1 MATKNDLDKL
11 QEMLNDL
18 WEKINKTEIV
28 LAEEKEK
35 YGWRKA
41 NVQSMKQA
49 ILSKYSRMYQFLRKE
64 EQQHL
69 EKLDKK
75 ERKNLRKLKKIEL
88 KLSQQVQDLQ
98 RKAIQVGLD
107 FKKLDLK
114 TVLDVKDMLNKSEA
128 LLLQYP
134 QDDFPKWTMC
144 HVTGVREMMMTFQ
157 RDITLDP
164 ETANPYLIVSPDLK
178 SVKHSCVP
186 QHVPDHPERFNY
198 SATVLGAQSFSSG
211 IHYWEVEVTG
221 MTEWEVG
228 ICKDSINRKG
238 NPPLLPGEVIA
249 LKTFKVGDNFCL
261 ANSHLEGNFHIKKSM
276 QKIGIFLDYESG
288 YISFYDVTDGLL
300 IYSISALAFQGPLR
314 PFFSPCFQNEDNTSR
329 SLVICPCI
337 PIS

>member
-1 MATKNDLDKL
+1 MSTANDPDKL

-18 WEKINKTEIV
+18 WEKVNKTEIV

-35 YGWRKA
+35 YAWRKA
-41 NVQSMKQA
+41 NVQIMKQA
-49 ILSKYSRMYQFLRKE
+49 VVSKYSRMYQFLRKE
-64 EQQHL
+64 EQKHL
-69 EKLDKK
+69 ERLDKK
-75 ERKNLRKLKKIEL
+75 ERKNLGKWKKTEL
-88 KLSQQVQDLQ
+88 KLSQQVHDLQ
-98 RKAIQVGLD
+98 RIAIQFGMD

-144 HVTGVREMMMTFQ
+144 RVTGLREMMLTFQ

-186 QHVPDHPERFNY
+186 QNVPDNPERFNY
-198 SATVLGAQSFSSG
+198 SATVLSVQSFSSG

-238 NPPLLPGEVIA
+238 NPPLLPGEVFS

-261 ANSHLEGNFHIKKSM
+261 ANSLIGGNFHIKKPI

-288 YISFYDVTDGLL
+288 HISFYNVTDGLL
-300 IYSISALAFQGPLR
+300 IYSISAISFQGALR
-314 PFFSPCFQNEDNTSR
+314 SFLSPGFQNEANIFR
-329 SLVICPCI
+329 SLVICPYI